1 MVVAA
6 LSGRPLP
13 VLGVNGRRML
23 LYNLGLQQLYAGQPT
38 VAFTSL
44 LEAVQVFQSTLVASA
59 G

>member
-1 MVVAA
+1 MCEKGTF
-6 LSGRPLP
+6 SQIRSHI
-13 VLGVNGRRML
+13 
-23 LYNLGLQQLYAGQPT
+23 LGLQQLYAGQPT